1 MRSNELRSNELLR
14 QGGSIYRCDCM
25 TLLRSL
31 ADGEIDLVYVDPPF
45 NTGKRQES
53 RQVRCKQLSASS
65 SASQAT
71 VSSTVGGLAKLFY
84 RGFGGRLYAREE
96 VSRIGYEDKHED
108 YISWLREIMLET
120 RRVLSAHGSLFLH
133 LDWRESHY
141 AKVMLDEVFGRDCF
155 QNEIIWVYDFGGR
168 SKSKWSAKHDTILWY
183 SKDSNNYCFNYDAI
197 DRIPYLA
204 PGLVGPEKAKRGK
217 TPTDVWWQ
225 TIVATQGS
233 ERMGYPNQKPLAIV
247 ERIIRVHSSPNDLV
261 LDFFAGSG
269 TTGEAARNLDR
280 NFVLGDISAAAIKV
294 MRRRFAGFEN
304 IRFSSLK
311 KTATTSSGTS
321 SGASSG

>member
-1 MRSNELRSNELLR
+1 
-14 QGGSIYRCDCM
+14 M

-53 RQVRCKQLSASS
+53 RQVRCKQVRCEQLSASTTSTSEATGS
-65 SASQAT
+65 SMA
-71 VSSTVGGLAKLFY
+71 GGLSKPFY
-84 RGFGGRLYAREE
+84 RGFGGRLYTREE
-96 VSRIGYEDKHED
+96 VSRIGYEDKHGD
-108 YISWLREIMLET
+108 YIAWLREIMLET
-120 RRVLSAHGSLFLH
+120 RRVLSARGSLFLH

-141 AKVMLDEVFGRDCF
+141 AKVMLDKVFGRDCF
-155 QNEIIWVYDFGGR
+155 QNEIIWAYDFGGR

-183 SKDSNNYCFNYDAI
+183 SKDSNNYCFNYDEI

-204 PGLVGPEKAKRGK
+204 PALAGAEKAKRGK

-225 TIVATQGS
+225 TIVSTQGS

-247 ERIIRVHSSPNDLV
+247 ERIIRVHSLPNGRV

-269 TTGEAARNLDR
+269 TTGAAARKAGR
-280 NFVLGDISAAAIKV
+280 GFVLGDISPAAIKV
-294 MRRRFAGFEN
+294 MRRRFAGYEN

-311 KTATTSSGTS
+311 KTATTSSGTASASGTS
-321 SGASSG
+321 SGTSSG